1 VHTSKPI
8 KVRASRDCD
17 EGEEIYTSYNMC
29 NECGNRYET
38 YGTPQIFSDYGFV
51 EQYPQR
57 WIFDKISFEIVETDG
72 KKVVVFLS
80 GQPKPRAI
88 AFLKNVVSGMKKAYE
103 HLLNYTDLPKNELA
117 SILQYNQALMEA
129 SSLALET
136 VELQEVTDEL

>member
-1 VHTSKPI
+1 
-8 KVRASRDCD
+8 
-17 EGEEIYTSYNMC
+17 
-29 NECGNRYET
+29 
-38 YGTPQIFSDYGFV
+38 
-51 EQYPQR
+51 
-57 WIFDKISFEIVETDG
+57 
-72 KKVVVFLS
+72 VVFLS

-136 VELQEVTDEL
+136 VELQEVIDEL